1 MTASFPYKTV
11 LITGASAGIG
21 AALAERFFPICEA
34 VILTGRRES
43 NLQAICA
50 GHLNAHYR
58 VNDATD
64 LASIPAFAEDILS
77 SFPKLDCIIL
87 NAGIQRGLNFTK
99 PESIDLGKVDSELK
113 TNYVSVVHMLKYFL
127 PHLMKQPSA
136 AVAGVSS
143 TLAMVPIPRC
153 PNYCATKA
161 ALHHLLMMLRFQL
174 KGTTVKVIEI
184 FPPGVKTELHLAINQ
199 PDLVNGDQ
207 IGIPLDEF
215 MDVAWTG
222 LMEGEQ
228 EIPVGQ
234 AIDNYETVERARH
247 KQLAKV
253 FGGDVPLGYN

>member
-34 VILTGRRES
+34 VVLTGRREA
-43 NLQAICA
+43 NLQSICA
-50 GHLNAHYR
+50 GHPNAHYR
-58 VNDATD
+58 VQDATD
-64 LASIPAFAEDILS
+64 LASIPGFAEDIIR

-87 NAGIQRGLNFTK
+87 NAGIQRSLDFTK
-99 PESIDLGKVDSELK
+99 PEAIDLGKVDAELD
-113 TNYVSVVHMLKYFL
+113 TNYISVVHMLKYFL
-127 PHLMKQPSA
+127 PHLLKQPQA
-136 AVAGVSS
+136 AVVGVTS

-161 ALHHLLMMLRFQL
+161 ALHQLLMMLRHQL
-174 KGTTVKVIEI
+174 RNTNVKVIEI
-184 FPPGVKTELHLAINQ
+184 FPPGVKTELHLAMNQ
-199 PDLVNGDQ
+199 PDLVNGAD

-215 MDVAWTG
+215 MEVAWTG
-222 LMEGEQ
+222 LMAGKL

-247 KQLAKV
+247 KQLEKV
-253 FGGDVPLGYN
+253 FGGDVPIGYD